1 MQEEAKRM
9 NGRFSYH
16 GIRNIG
22 ETEERSAGQ
31 AEKILPEKNLPKKV
45 PTEKIPTEES
55 SPEKALPDDGTAFAL
70 SVCREKGMTGQE
82 AEHSRERFGDNAL
95 PRQKRTSFLHKLL
108 AGFGDPIIRIL
119 IAALFINCLFLFKT
133 FDILETAGILF
144 AILAATLISALSER
158 GGELAFDRLQE
169 EISHTNC
176 LCRRDGQNVR
186 LPIERLC
193 PGDLVLLSAGERV
206 PADGILISGSLRVS
220 LASLNGEAA
229 ECAREAQ
236 RPFTPEKW
244 EPSDVRL
251 LFRGAS
257 VIAGDGKML
266 VLRTGGQTL
275 YGGLTR
281 ELQTETRESPLR
293 MRLSKLARQMSR
305 VGYCASAAVALVY
318 LIDAFFLDAGCTLA
332 GMKLLCSDP
341 AFVFSSLT
349 HALML
354 ATTTIVVAVPEGL
367 PMMISVVLSA
377 NIRRMQRDN
386 VLVRKPVGIETAGSL
401 NLLFCDKTGT
411 LTRGA
416 PIVSGILT
424 ADGRMYDS
432 YASLKMSA
440 PALAG
445 RYLLS
450 AYYNTQSRPAK
461 GEDGVVRACGGNAAD
476 RAILDSVLRGASS
489 PDNSLADIIRAKNI
503 RAEKLVPF
511 DSVKKYSSVTIDGC
525 RYVKGAPEIVL
536 KNVVSAVGADGRRV
550 PLDRAALENAVRA
563 VTTRAGRVL
572 ALCVEEKGELCF
584 VLCVC
589 IRDDLRRGARRAV
602 KELQGAGVRV
612 VMMTGDGQET
622 AAAIAR
628 ESGILPPGGLALSSA
643 QLAEM
648 TDEQVSAILPRL
660 CVLSR
665 ALPGDKSRLV
675 KLSQAAGLTVGMTGD
690 GVNDAPA
697 LKIADVG
704 FAMGSGTE
712 VAQEAGDI
720 VILDDN
726 ITSISRAVLYGRTI
740 FKSIRKFIM
749 FQMTTNL
756 TAVGISVLCPLIGLD
771 APITVLQMLWVN
783 MIMDTLGSLAFAGEA
798 PVPDT
803 MREKPKRR
811 EEPIMNRYMTARIAW
826 MGLYLLSLCLW
837 FSASPV
843 MREHFGYYE
852 TPVRF
857 LGAFFALFI
866 FADICNSVSARTTH
880 VNPFYRLSRNRAFLW
895 IFSFIIAAQLSMIYF
910 GGSVFRTCPL
920 PVGDLFLILGLAA
933 TVLLFGAVLKGM
945 LSLRFGHETL

>member
-9 NGRFSYH
+9 SGRFSYH
-16 GIRNIG
+16 GVRNSS
-22 ETEERSAGQ
+22 ETGERSAAL
-31 AEKILPEKNLPKKV
+31 AEKIL
-45 PTEKIPTEES
+45 TEKAP
-55 SPEKALPDDGTAFAL
+55 PDGTAFAL
-70 SVCREKGMTGQE
+70 SVCREKGMTAQE
-82 AEHSRERFGDNAL
+82 AEQSRERFGDNAL
-95 PRQKRTSFLHKLL
+95 PRQKRTSFLHKFL

-169 EISHTNC
+169 EISRTAC
-176 LCRRDGQNVR
+176 LCRRDGQTVR
-186 LPIERLC
+186 LPIEGLC
-193 PGDLVLLSAGERV
+193 PGDLVLLSAGERI
-206 PADGILISGSLRVS
+206 PADGILLSGSLRVS

-236 RPFTPEKW
+236 RPFAPEKW
-244 EPSDVRL
+244 EPSDARL
-251 LFRGAS
+251 LFRGSS
-257 VIAGDGKML
+257 VISGDGKML

-318 LIDAFFLDAGCTLA
+318 LIDAFFLDAGCSLA
-332 GMKLLCSDP
+332 GMKLLCADP

-416 PIVSGILT
+416 PVVSGILT
-424 ADGRMYDS
+424 VDGRMYDS
-432 YASLKMSA
+432 YASLKTSA
-440 PALAG
+440 PALAR

-450 AYYNTQSRPAK
+450 AYCNTQSRAAK
-461 GEDGVVRACGGNAAD
+461 GEDGVVRACGGNAAE
-476 RAILDSVLRGASS
+476 RAILDSVLHTDSV
-489 PDNSLADIIRAKNI
+489 PDTV
-503 RAEKLVPF
+503 RAENLVPF
-511 DSVKKYSSVTIDGC
+511 DSVKKYSSVTLDGC

-536 KNVVSAVGADGRRV
+536 QNVVSAVGMDGRRV
-550 PLDRAALENAVRA
+550 PLDRAALENAIRA

-572 ALCVEEKGELCF
+572 ALCAEEGGELCF
-584 VLCVC
+584 VLCIC

-628 ESGILPPGGLALSSA
+628 ESGILTSGGLVLSSA

-675 KLSQAAGLTVGMTGD
+675 RLSQAAGLTVGMTGD

-798 PVPDT
+798 PAPDT
-803 MREKPKRR
+803 MREKPKHR
-811 EEPIMNRYMTARIAW
+811 EEPILNRYMTARIAW

-843 MREHFGYYE
+843 MREHFGYDE

-910 GGSVFRTCPL
+910 GGSVFRTCPM
-920 PVGDLFLILGLAA
+920 PFGDLLLIFGLAA

-945 LSLRFGHETL
+945 LSLRFGHDTL